1 MSSHRIFIVDDE
13 PLLRQL
19 LERHVTASWGH
30 TARTFP
36 DAGEFELAHTGTL
49 FRNEI
54 GEMDMALQAK
64 LLPVI
69 QQREFDRVGGAAT
82 VRVDV
87 CIVSATNRDLQR
99 AVPKR
104 YGRPVDR

>member
-1 MSSHRIFIVDDE
+1 MSSHLIFTVDDE
-13 PLLRQL
+13 PLRRQL
-19 LERHVTASWGH
+19 LEHPVTASWGH
-30 TARTFP
+30 TVRTFP

-49 FRNEI
+49 FRNAV
-54 GEMDMALQAK
+54 GEMDMPLQAR
-64 LLPVI
+64 LLRVI
-69 QQREFDRVGGAAT
+69 QQREFDRFGGAAT

-87 CIVSATNRDLQR
+87 CIVSATNRELRR